1 LLGQIAPTAWMNDRA
16 LLAALT
22 PYLSTDRLAEFA
34 QRLQP
39 LLDSPTAASVES
51 PPAAPENANG
61 RGAAPLATDS
71 RTTLEISVDDNL
83 KIACERELTQAI
95 GPVAKFIIATTHKTN
110 PHICPA
116 DFVNILATQ
125 IPDPIQAAAF
135 RQKIQSR

>member
-1 LLGQIAPTAWMNDRA
+1 
-16 LLAALT
+16 
-22 PYLSTDRLAEFA
+22 LSTDRLAEFA